1 MGVVVVKLGPVVD
14 GRTSVVGVI
23 VGPVTGR
30 DWSYLPTLL
39 ASNQKT
45 QATTLI
51 MLLYYQIGQD
61 NFSFIC
67 SSYYETHLM

>member
-30 DWSYLPTLL
+30 DWSYLH
-39 ASNQKT
+39 
-45 QATTLI
+45 
-51 MLLYYQIGQD
+51 G
-61 NFSFIC
+61 
-67 SSYYETHLM
+67 